1 MQKNEQV
8 DISGIKSYSSSNK
21 VKVFFK
27 EKLSYIIL
35 IVGCLIF
42 IFHDAIKWGFND
54 ANIFVLLGSIAVTY
68 AFNLYVNFTCG
79 KIGRKR
85 GKSSPEWIAT
95 QQYYSKAKEDIT
107 EIRSY
112 LPFYCDYKTEYE
124 KKIIQREI
132 LENENLS
139 IAKLDYYTKEKLTD
153 DQWKAV
159 VNARKVKVIRLQAKD
174 LVSERGKSKKNKD
187 GNYLGKSEHE
197 FDKENKLINAL
208 TKLLIPMVLTYL
220 TLESLVFANILSGVL
235 KVVIILFG
243 AIYNLFINEEFTI
256 NELRNRFINKADCLI
271 EFKSLYENDKTFK
284 QKIELERIKDEQE
297 LEEMKRQFNLENDIV
312 ESEEE
317 LQEEVNINKVFENCI
332 NKEDL
337 EENKEEI
344 KEEEQE

>member
-1 MQKNEQV
+1 MEQKQRENLTNTANL
-8 DISGIKSYSSSNK
+8 KSYSSYSK
-21 VKVFFK
+21 FKMFFK

-54 ANIFVLLGSIAVTY
+54 SNIFVLLGSIAVTY

-107 EIRSY
+107 EIRNY
-112 LPFYCDYKTEYE
+112 LPLYCDYKTNYE
-124 KKIIQREI
+124 KRLIQKEI
-132 LENENLS
+132 LENESLS
-139 IAKLDYYTKEKLTD
+139 IAKLDYYTQDKLTV

-159 VNARKVKVIRLQAKD
+159 VEARKVKVIRLQAKD

-187 GNYLGKSEHE
+187 GNYLGKSEYE

-208 TKLLIPMVLTYL
+208 TKLLIPIVLTYL

-235 KVVIILFG
+235 KVIIILFG
-243 AIYNLFINEEFTI
+243 AIYNMFVNEEFTI

-271 EFKSLYENDKTFK
+271 EFKSLYENDNSFK
-284 QKIELERIKDEQE
+284 QKIELERIKDEKE
-297 LEEMKRQFNLENDIV
+297 LEEMKRQYDI
-312 ESEEE
+312 ERKEEE
-317 LQEEVNINKVFENCI
+317 
-332 NKEDL
+332 
-337 EENKEEI
+337 EENK
-344 KEEEQE
+344 KEEKEIDVNQ

>member
-8 DISGIKSYSSSNK
+8 DISSVKSYSSSSK
-21 VKVFFK
+21 VKAFFK
-27 EKLSYIIL
+27 EKLSVIIL
-35 IVGCLIF
+35 VVGCLIF
-42 IFHDAIKWGFND
+42 IFHDAVEWDFND
-54 ANIFVLLGSIAVTY
+54 ANLFVLLGSIAVTY
-68 AFNLYVNFTCG
+68 AFNLYVTFTCG

-85 GKSSPEWIAT
+85 GKNSPEWIAT

-124 KKIIQREI
+124 KKTIQKEI

-139 IAKLDYYTKEKLTD
+139 INKLDYYTKEKLTD

-174 LVSERGKSKKNKD
+174 LVSERGKSRKNKD

-197 FDKENKLINAL
+197 FDKENQVIGAL
-208 TKLLIPMVLTYL
+208 TKLLIPIVLTYL
-220 TLESLVFANILSGVL
+220 SLESLIFANIISGVI

-243 AIYNLFINEEFTI
+243 AIYNMFINEEFTT

-284 QKIELERIKDEQE
+284 QKIEFERIKDEQE
-297 LEEMKRQFNLENDIV
+297 LEEMKRQFNIENDIV
-312 ESEEE
+312 ENEEE
-317 LQEEVNINKVFENCI
+317 ET
-332 NKEDL
+332 KEDDI
-337 EENKEEI
+337 EEKVD
-344 KEEEQE
+344 

>member
-1 MQKNEQV
+1 MEQKQRENL
-8 DISGIKSYSSSNK
+8 STASIKSYSSTSK
-21 VKVFFK
+21 VKLFFK

-54 ANIFVLLGSIAVTY
+54 SNIFVLLGSIAVTY

-85 GKSSPEWIAT
+85 GKTSPEWIAT

-107 EIRSY
+107 HIRSY
-112 LPFYCDYKTEYE
+112 LPFYCDYKTNYE
-124 KKIIQREI
+124 KRLIQREI

-139 IAKLDYYTKEKLTD
+139 IAKIDYYTEDKLTVE
-153 DQWKAV
+153 QWKAV
-159 VNARKVKVIRLQAKD
+159 LEARKVKVIRLQAKD

-187 GNYLGKSEHE
+187 GNYLGKSEYE

-208 TKLLIPMVLTYL
+208 TKLLIPIVLTYL

-243 AIYNLFINEEFTI
+243 AVYNMFINEEFTV

-271 EFKSLYENDKTFK
+271 EFKSLYENDNSFK
-284 QKIELERIKDEQE
+284 QKIELERIKDEKE
-297 LEEMKRQFNLENDIV
+297 LEEMKRQYDI
-312 ESEEE
+312 ERKEEDIIEE
-317 LQEEVNINKVFENCI
+317 LNINKVFDEAI
-332 NKEDL
+332 K
-337 EENKEEI
+337 KEE
-344 KEEEQE
+344 KEIDVNQ